1 MFPFKFYFM
10 SVDMKAEVTK
20 EGQEFRLSIDTPH
33 YSGSHVFRTREQAL
47 SEMSRIANILL
58 IRQKE
63 TKPCTHM
70 N

>member
-10 SVDMKAEVTK
+10 SVDMKAEIKK
-20 EGQEFRLSIDTPH
+20 EGQEFRLTIDTPF

-47 SEMSRIANILL
+47 SEMSRIANILF

-63 TKPCTHM
+63 TEPCIRM